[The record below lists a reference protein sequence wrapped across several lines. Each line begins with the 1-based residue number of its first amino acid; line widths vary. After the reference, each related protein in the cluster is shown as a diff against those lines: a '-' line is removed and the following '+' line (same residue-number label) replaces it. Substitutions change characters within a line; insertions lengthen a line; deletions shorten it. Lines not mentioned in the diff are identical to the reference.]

1 MVTKFIECPHDDVMG
16 LCIKFGYDMSKGCR
30 DIGVFPVWRLRGRL
44 SLAVADISA
53 GNNILAK
60 WGGLIVS
67 PDMENKF

>member
-16 LCIKFGYDMSKGCR
+16 LFIKSGYDMSKGCR

-53 GNNILAK
+53 GNNILAI

>member
-16 LCIKFGYDMSKGCR
+16 LGIKFSHDMSKGCR
-30 DIGVFPVWRLRGRL
+30 DIGAFPVWRLCGRL